1 LRFIVDN
8 DMKLSKFMPTA
19 VDFTNFLVN
28 YIEVA
33 PEEPAQISAATEPVD
48 VPPGNKQIPSAAG
61 PSQPKSIEY
70 RAPPG
75 VHPPHVLPPTPE
87 LVAVTS
93 KDATPKSGTP
103 KDATTKPTPV
113 APQPPKQY
121 HSEVPRF
128 LLDLDAPEDS
138 PKYARANAVL
148 NTAPPAPSLPMF
160 LNKSILNGTTPMKD
174 DASVLNMPNHTM
186 LNHLATSS
194 IKNKVLATSATT
206 RYKRKVSFR
215 TFKIHFGCR
224 ANCKQFLTTIMYKP
238 TSSIGE

>member
-33 PEEPAQISAATEPVD
+33 PEPAQIPAATEPVD
-48 VPPGNKQIPSAAG
+48 VPSGNKQLPTAAG
-61 PSQPKSIEY
+61 PSQPKPIES

-75 VHPPHVLPPTPE
+75 LHPPHALPPTPE
-87 LVAVTS
+87 HVSIAP
-93 KDATPKSGTP
+93 KEATPKTGTP
-103 KDATTKPTPV
+103 KDATTQPTPV
-113 APQPPKQY
+113 TPQPPKRY

-128 LLDLDAPEDS
+128 LLDLDAPDDS

-194 IKNKVLATSATT
+194 IKNKILATSATT

-215 TFKIHFGCR
+215 SLEF
-224 ANCKQFLTTIMYKP
+224 
-238 TSSIGE
+238 

>member
-1 LRFIVDN
+1 
-8 DMKLSKFMPTA
+8 MKLSKFMPTA

-33 PEEPAQISAATEPVD
+33 PEVTLTPPPTEPVD
-48 VPPGNKQIPSAAG
+48 VPSGNKQLPTAAG
-61 PSQPKSIEY
+61 PSQPRPIEY

-87 LVAVTS
+87 LIPVPQ
-93 KDATPKSGTP
+93 KDATPKVGTP
-103 KDATTKPTPV
+103 KSTTTQPTPV

-128 LLDLDAPEDS
+128 LLDLDAAEDS

-174 DASVLNMPNHTM
+174 DASVLNLPNHTM

-206 RYKRKVSFR
+206 RYKRKVICFHLKYILNIS
-215 TFKIHFGCR
+215 
-224 ANCKQFLTTIMYKP
+224 
-238 TSSIGE
+238 